1 MAILG
6 GARSA
11 LRTSAEGRGVEGQA
25 RVCPGAP
32 PQGAKR
38 ALSRGW
44 ANLVLPSV
52 SHEHKGFPGA
62 ANAAA
67 SRRPGVSDETLV
79 NVRRNPQRPGRGG
92 RCLLKTVVPGSS
104 VVLLPRS
111 KLYRAPQW
119 RNPVGLQRMDSPV
132 ETTGLSY
139 HRWSTPLGS
148 SVTGTSPGLLTFDL
162 NWFF

>member
-1 MAILG
+1 MP
-6 GARSA
+6 RCS
-11 LRTSAEGRGVEGQA
+11 
-25 RVCPGAP
+25 

-38 ALSRGW
+38 ALSRRW

-52 SHEHKGFPGA
+52 SHERKGFPGA

-67 SRRPGVSDETLV
+67 SRRPGVSDGTLV
-79 NVRRNPQRPGRGG
+79 NVGCNPQRPGRGG
-92 RCLLKTVVPGSS
+92 RCLLKAVVPGSS